1 MQNEV
6 PDRGEIKGKINK
18 KEMPVYHITKQQ
30 ISIENRYV
38 NNEDFEIIE
47 NKK

>member
-1 MQNEV
+1 
-6 PDRGEIKGKINK
+6 
-18 KEMPVYHITKQQ
+18 MPIYHITKQR